1 MAVKI
6 LWYLTEPDGTIPW
19 EPHGRW
25 DTDFAHLQQLAGAID
40 KLGYYGAL
48 LAGTTLHVAA
58 ATFPVTQRMKF
69 LVAQHP
75 GEIQPAILAYYARTL
90 NRFSNNRILFNAVN
104 GNDAFMAA
112 VGVHYGHDERYDFS
126 YEYWDAFRKVYAES
140 HGFPGLSDGYDGKY
154 IKLAPRPGF
163 PQRRSSA
170 NDSGAQPPQNIE
182 LWGAGTSAPG
192 VAHSVKL
199 LDTYLSFA
207 NTPQLLGE
215 KFKRVGAEAA
225 KIGRTLKY
233 GTRLQVIVRETEEEA
248 WDYAQWLVDNTSV
261 EYAVQSIKR
270 QLPPGETFETYKSDN
285 PQVQKNLETI
295 RSGRLP
301 KARDY
306 EIYPNIWTGPALHGF
321 NVLGPAAGTTLV
333 GSAENVA
340 ARIREFE
347 AHGTN
352 AFILSGWPLIEEA
365 HRFADLVFPLLDLD
379 HGFEVPI
386 LNRTRKPGSGAV
398 VQQLKPR
405 KAANS

>member
-19 EPHGRW
+19 EANGRW

-48 LAGTTLHVAA
+48 LAGTNLPVAA
-58 ATFPVTQRMKF
+58 ATLSVTQRMKF

-75 GEIQPAILAYYARTL
+75 GEVQPAILAYYARTL
-90 NRFSNNRILFNAVN
+90 NRFSNNRLLFNAVN

-112 VGVHYGHDERYDFS
+112 VGVHYEHDERYDFS
-126 YEYWDAFRKVYAES
+126 YEYWDAFRRVYAEP
-140 HGFPGLSDGYDGKY
+140 HGFAGLAKGYDGKY
-154 IKLAPRPGF
+154 VKLAPRPAF
-163 PQRRSSA
+163 PRRASG
-170 NDSGAQPPQNIE
+170 NDAGNEPSPTTE
-182 LWGAGTSAPG
+182 LWGAGTSPPG
-192 VAHSVKL
+192 VAHAVKL
-199 LDTYLSFA
+199 FDVYLSFA
-207 NTPQLLGE
+207 DTPERLGA

-225 KIGRTLKY
+225 KIGRSMSY

-248 WDYAQWLVDNTSV
+248 WEYAQWLVDNTSV
-261 EYAVQSIKR
+261 DYAVQSIKR
-270 QLPPGETFETYKSDN
+270 QLPRGETLESFRSDN
-285 PQVQKNLETI
+285 PQIQKNVELI

-301 KARDY
+301 AAKDY

-347 AHGTN
+347 AQGTH

-365 HRFADLVFPLLDLD
+365 HRFADLVFPLLDFD

-386 LNRTRKPGSGAV
+386 LNRSRRRNGSAV
-398 VQQLKPR
+398 VQELSPR
-405 KAANS
+405 RAVSA